1 MGSKSFT
8 VAGKNDDKAP
18 YPIATVVMAMA
29 GATSTHNVPPRS
41 FSLIRNCFRSISR
54 GGSGWET
61 TGSGVGLRMRI
72 ASPAAI
78 KATKAPAINTTELPT
93 CSDSHS
99 PADSPTIW
107 AAPVNN
113 PMIPDAFPRV
123 PGGAMCATRANC
135 ATQREP
141 NPMPRTAATS
151 NNDAVSMLTRYH
163 RVGTPSRNAAANMT
177 RR

>member
-1 MGSKSFT
+1 M
-8 VAGKNDDKAP
+8 
-18 YPIATVVMAMA
+18 ATA
-29 GATSTHNVPPRS
+29 GAASTHNVPPRS
-41 FSLIRNCFRSISR
+41 FSLIRNCFRPCSS
-54 GGSGWET
+54 GGLGREI
-61 TGSGVGLRMRI
+61 TGSGAGLWMST
-72 ASPAAI
+72 ASPAAT
-78 KATKAPAINTTELPT
+78 KATRAPAINTTELPT
-93 CSDSHS
+93 CSDNHR
-99 PADSPTIW
+99 PAGSPTIW

-113 PMIPDAFPRV
+113 PMIPDAFPRA

-163 RVGTPSRNAAANMT
+163 RVGTPSKNAAANMT